1 MDAVAVAE
9 IVKALAAL
17 GAAFAIGFGAVGP
30 AIGIG
35 LAGGSADEGMARQPK
50 VTSELF
56 RTMLI
61 GQAVSSTPPTFAL
74 VISFLLLF
82 QVPYGATLIKG
93 FAALGAGICIGVAS
107 FASGAGSSLP
117 AGQACI
123 AIARQP
129 HLRRTYTMQ
138 MLLGQALTQTALI
151 FALLVSFMLLFLPS
165 SPFSGVVNYVAALSA
180 GICMGFGAVGASIG
194 SGFAAG
200 SAIRGVK
207 HHRDPGTAFGPITM
221 TMLLG
226 VSVGHASCI
235 YALIVSLSLIHLA
248 TK

>member
-1 MDAVAVAE
+1 MDPVTIAE
-9 IVKALAAL
+9 IVKAMAVF
-17 GAAFAIGFGAVGP
+17 GAAIAIGFGAVGP

-35 LAGGSADEGMARQPK
+35 MSGGDANEGMARQPK

-56 RTMLI
+56 RIMLI

-74 VISFLLLF
+74 VVSFLLLF
-82 QVPYGATLIKG
+82 QVPYGTSLVQG
-93 FAALGAGICIGVAS
+93 YAALGAGISIGIAS
-107 FASGAGSSLP
+107 FASGIGSSFP

-129 HLRRTYTMQ
+129 HLRRPYTIQ

-151 FALLVSFMLLFLPS
+151 FALMISFMLLFLPK
-165 SPFSGVVNYVAALSA
+165 SPYAGLVDYVAVLSA
-180 GICMGFGAVGASIG
+180 GICMGFGAIGASIG

-200 SAIRGVK
+200 SAISGVR
-207 HHRDPGTAFGPITM
+207 HHRDPGTAFRPITI

-226 VSVGHASCI
+226 ISVAHASCI
-235 YALIVSLSLIHLA
+235 YALIVSLSLITLA
-248 TK
+248 TR